1 MLKKF
6 FNMSSSNS
14 TTGLTSTGPCKGG
27 GGGCH
32 FSTFWGNFSTFND
45 ISFHT
50 SPSLHQLHRHLHF
63 KENNFFRLLQ
73 PWFSTVHWCPIFWQY
88 FENISIQCSPWP
100 LKHSKTLSP
109 NWVMSKIL
117 QNIKNISKNI
127 LKIFRKYLKYID
139 ITVSRTT
146 SDH

>member
-14 TTGLTSTGPCKGG
+14 TTGLTGTGPCKGGGG

-45 ISFHT
+45 ISIHT
-50 SPSLHQLHRHLHF
+50 LPSLHQLHRHLHF

-73 PWFSTVHWCPIFWQY
+73 PWFSTVHWC
-88 FENISIQCSPWP
+88 SPWP
-100 LKHSKTLSP
+100 LKHSKTLSL